1 MERRYSLSI
10 LVGCSN
16 EGEKPVGPDAEAA
29 IPPETKF
36 LLYDDAE
43 SRLNVGSNKLF
54 GAAEVVDG
62 VFSSHKFSLDA
73 GAAGGVVGSIMEL
86 MELTER
92 LGRCDMVKVIVEQI
106 TNHP

>member
-16 EGEKPVGPDAEAA
+16 EGEKPVDPVAEVAS
-29 IPPETKF
+29 PLVPKF

-54 GAAEVVDG
+54 GAVEVAEG

-86 MELTER
+86 MELMER
-92 LGRCDMVKVIVEQI
+92 LGR
-106 TNHP
+106 